1 VKRLEHINLMKDKF
15 LSTKI
20 LINGNK
26 MRRSIKL

>member
-1 VKRLEHINLMKDKF
+1 MKDKF